1 MNEKMTKEK
10 AREILESPF
19 SEDVIISPWDKDL
32 HLDGKAKGY
41 LEAIEKAKG
50 LEEVIKKFI
59 EFCVCETESDQ
70 FSKEAKEALAKWE
83 EEK

>member
-1 MNEKMTKEK
+1 MNEKE
-10 AREILESPF
+10 AIEILKPF
-19 SEDVIISPWDKDL
+19 EVYYQFP
-32 HLDGKAKGY
+32 HFEMGQMFTAKGY

-70 FSKEAKEALAKWE
+70 FSKEAKEALAKWD
-83 EEK
+83 KDK